1 MPIRITRRRGAAAAF
16 GAVALSALAL
26 IAADHADAPSLASL
40 RPSDLN
46 DVYAWHTASTVVMA
60 VTFGGP
66 GMPADDNTYSR
77 DVLYTLNID
86 TNNDNTANFRIRF
99 QFGQNTAGAWGVRF
113 HDVPGAA
120 ATFTGPINTVHDLG
134 SSIKAF
140 AGLRDD
146 PFFFDLQGFNESVA
160 MSTLRF
166 VNTRDFFAGR
176 NTKCAVFEI
185 PRATF
190 ASSTL
195 GFWATTEIVRA
206 PSAIAALPSQTS
218 TLSPL

>member
-1 MPIRITRRRGAAAAF
+1 MPIRITRRRGAAAL

-26 IAADHADAPSLASL
+26 IAADHGDAPSLASL
-40 RPSDLN
+40 RPADLN

-66 GMPADDNTYSR
+66 GMPADDNTYSP

-86 TNNDNTANFRIRF
+86 TDNDNTANHSIRF
-99 QFGQNTAGAWGVRF
+99 QFGQNSAGAWGVRF
-113 HDVPGAA
+113 HNVPGVA

-134 SSIKAF
+134 ASVKAF

-146 PFFFDLQGFNESVA
+146 PFFFDLQGFNETVA
-160 MSTLRF
+160 MGTLRF
-166 VNTRDFFAGR
+166 RNTRDFFAGR

-185 PRATF
+185 PIATF
-190 ASSTL
+190 ASQTF
-195 GFWATTEIVRA
+195 GFWATTETVRA
-206 PSAIAALPSQTS
+206 PAAISALPSQTS
-218 TLSPL
+218 TTSPL